1 MEKHEVNVPCKRRRR
16 LNNFRYLLLC
26 SLTLFCLIP
35 LYFGQPLRSQVRQY
49 LNRPRNGHSYNS
61 DPEQWCPLPDV
72 AVPEDDSLKPSEHF
86 INSEQLELQVQRLSA
101 AVRVPTESYDDNGDV
116 DEDPRWKPF
125 EDFHQVL
132 KQLFPLV
139 HSQLELRKVNRYG
152 LLYTFK
158 GTDTSKKPILFT
170 AHQDVVPAGTASR
183 WTYPPYE
190 GHFDGSFIWGRGA
203 ADCKNVLIGIL
214 SAIEDLL
221 SQSFVPRRTIV
232 LAFGFDEETGGVRG
246 AAALNQ
252 SLVEE
257 WGPESFLFVL
267 DEGGMGIQSQ
277 GDVLYAYPGVGEKGY
292 YDIQLTLEVK
302 GGHSSRPPRHTG
314 IGIMAD
320 AIVALENE
328 PYAPRLTH
336 SNPFRRV
343 LECRTKY
350 SPEAVQPWLRDALLS
365 GDEYEIAKKL
375 AEEET
380 EEKWLLQTSQ
390 AIDVINGGI
399 KVNALPENV
408 EFQVNHRIALHESAQ
423 YIDSHIQKVLDPI
436 IRKYDLE
443 LHFNTRNGSDSE
455 ELDTETISSGILK
468 AKGLQV
474 IDIAPISATD
484 NNVWRIFSGT
494 IRHIFE
500 STESG
505 TGKTVVPAGN
515 IMTGNTDTVHYWN
528 LTDNIYRFTPS
539 RNGTR
544 LNQHGIDER
553 MGLTAHLEGI
563 RLYYDLIRN
572 FDSWEDA

>member
-1 MEKHEVNVPCKRRRR
+1 MEKHRVNIPYERRRQFS
-16 LNNFRYLLLC
+16 NARYLLFC
-26 SLTLFCLIP
+26 SLAFLCLTP
-35 LYFGQPLRSQVRQY
+35 FYFGPSLRSQARHC
-49 LNRPRNGHSYNS
+49 LNRSRNNQPYRD
-61 DPEQWCPLPDV
+61 DPEKWCPLPDII
-72 AVPEDDSLKPSEHF
+72 APKDDGLEPSEHF
-86 INSEQLELQVQRLSA
+86 MSSRQLQLQVQRLSA
-101 AVRVPTESYDDNGDV
+101 AIRIPTESYDDNGNV
-116 DEDPRWKPF
+116 DEDPRWETF
-125 EDFHQVL
+125 QDFHQVL

-139 HSQLELRKVNRYG
+139 HSQLELRKVNRHG
-152 LLYTFK
+152 LLYTFR
-158 GTDTSKKPILFT
+158 GEDTSKKPILLT

-232 LAFGFDEETGGVRG
+232 LAFGFDEETGGIRG

-257 WGPESFLFVL
+257 WGLESFLFVL

-336 SNPFRRV
+336 SSPFRRV
-343 LECRTKY
+343 LECRTRY
-350 SPEAVQPWLRDALLS
+350 SPGAVQPWLRDALLS
-365 GDEYEIAKKL
+365 GDEYEIAEKL

-380 EEKWLLQTSQ
+380 EEKWLVQTSQ
-390 AIDVINGGI
+390 AIDVVNGGV
-399 KVNALPENV
+399 KVNALPESI
-408 EFQVNHRIALHESAQ
+408 EFQVNHRVALHESDQ
-423 YIDSHIQKVLDPI
+423 YIDNHVRRVLDPV
-436 IRKYDLE
+436 IRKYELE
-443 LHFNTRNGSDSE
+443 FQVETHNTSHTEDSE
-455 ELDTETISSGILK
+455 PEITSSGILK
-468 AKGLQV
+468 MKRLQI

-484 NNVWRIFSGT
+484 NGVWSVFSGT
-494 IRHIFE
+494 IRHVW
-500 STESG
+500 STERG
-505 TGKTVVPAGN
+505 QDKIVVPAGN

-553 MGLTAHLEGI
+553 MGLTAHLEGM

-572 FDSWEDA
+572 FDSWDGA